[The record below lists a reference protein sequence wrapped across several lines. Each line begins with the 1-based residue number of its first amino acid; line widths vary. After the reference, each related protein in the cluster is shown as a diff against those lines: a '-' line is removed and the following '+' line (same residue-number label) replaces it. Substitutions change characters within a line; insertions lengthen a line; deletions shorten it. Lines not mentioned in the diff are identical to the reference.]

1 MCVDSQF
8 RANYNNES
16 GCHEDWNVGAN
27 GEGEFRRPCY
37 QETKDYMPKSNY
49 PSDVGDEIP
58 WEGIT
63 EEMILEG
70 CSGVKRRSE
79 NDLVVLELPRESKQ
93 SLKTCFHSLKNFMD
107 AY

>member
-1 MCVDSQF
+1 MPT
-8 RANYNNES
+8 S
-16 GCHEDWNVGAN
+16 GCHEYSNVITK
-27 GEGEFRRPCY
+27 GEGGFRKPRY
-37 QETKDYMPKSNY
+37 QEIEDYMPMSTY
-49 PSDVGDEIP
+49 PSYVGDEIP

-70 CSGVKRRSE
+70 CSGVKRRLE

-93 SLKTCFHSLKNFMD
+93 SLQTCFHSLKNFMD